1 MGIKS
6 TKPLP
11 KDFYEKIL
19 ECEMNLKEKF
29 DMQILGSL
37 IKYLQPQSILE
48 VQEMKKN
55 VQNTEN
61 LNLLFK
67 KIEVKKYMDE
77 GKNIESNT
85 NK

>member
-1 MGIKS
+1 MMGIKS

-37 IKYLQPQSILE
+37 IKYL
-48 VQEMKKN
+48 
-55 VQNTEN
+55 
-61 LNLLFK
+61 
-67 KIEVKKYMDE
+67 
-77 GKNIESNT
+77 
-85 NK
+85 